1 MKGRILLT
9 IMAAMILISCGS
21 GKKFQATTSEDKA
34 LFKAINEL
42 NKKRPSSK
50 AESDLKILFENSV
63 NRHEDAI
70 EVYRAGNDE
79 NRFDKI
85 LSELN
90 ALQHIYN
97 SLQAVPGSFGIV
109 KPKNYIR
116 EIEDTR
122 KEAAEVFYVKGND
135 YFAID
140 GRQNALQANAYF
152 KKTNEYVSGYKDVQ
166 ELMKQSYERSII
178 YVVINP
184 IEDDNIYFSGLGSWG
199 SMDFRYRPQDF
210 QESLVRD
217 LGGQSAN
224 YVPAKFYTDREVR
237 RNDVDVD
244 WEVDIRWRNIDPL
257 RTTPNQYSR
266 QVSKS
271 IEIGR
276 DTAKK
281 PIYQTVYATLYIT
294 QRSYSVRG
302 DLEYRI
308 TDLNE
313 RSTVDQGLVSDDVN
327 WSESSATYTGDSRA
341 LSQDDWNLVNNRNY
355 NNLTRGDVLNSLMR
369 RLYPDLRRRI
379 QQSIY

>member
-1 MKGRILLT
+1 
-9 IMAAMILISCGS
+9 MAAIILISCGS
-21 GKKFQATTSEDKA
+21 GKKFQATTSEDKS

-42 NKKRPSSK
+42 NKKPQNVR
-50 AESDLKILFENSV
+50 AQNDLQILYNNAV
-63 NRHEDAI
+63 IRHEDAI
-70 EVYRAGNDE
+70 EAYRAGTDE
-79 NRFDKI
+79 HRYDKI
-85 LSELN
+85 LNELN

-122 KEAAEVFYVKGND
+122 NEAAEVFYVKGND
-135 YFAID
+135 YFVMN
-140 GRQNALQANAYF
+140 GRENSLQANAYF
-152 KKTNEYVSGYKDVQ
+152 KKSNDYVNGYKDVQ
-166 ELMKQSYERSII
+166 ELMKQSYDRSIV

-199 SMDFRYRPQDF
+199 STDFRYRPQDY

-224 YVPAKFYTDREVR
+224 YVPAKFYTDREIR

-257 RTTPNQYSR
+257 RTTPNQYTR

-355 NNLTRGDVLNSLMR
+355 NNNVSRGDVLNSLMR